1 MIFMVVKNSDVE
13 QEGGLLR
20 GRVGYTLISGRRMEL
35 DVSQR
40 DSGMT

>member
-1 MIFMVVKNSDVE
+1 MVVKNSDVE
-13 QEGGLLR
+13 QEEGGLLR
-20 GRVGYTLISGRRMEL
+20 GRVGYTLIRGRRMEL